1 MKINVFVK
9 PNSKKGPLVEKLADG
24 SFVVYIREIAA
35 EGQANEALIELLSKH
50 LNVPKTH
57 ITILRGHKSRHK
69 IVTVNKNIL

>member
-1 MKINVFVK
+1 MKINVLVK
-9 PNSKKGPLVEKLADG
+9 PNSKKGPLVENLADG

-50 LNVPKTH
+50 LSVPKTR

-69 IVTVNKNIL
+69 IVEVN